1 MIIKEPIFQGK
12 TEGDQLFT
20 IFGVLGSPSD
30 KEYEILSSKVPFD
43 PKLFSE
49 FPKFPKNTEQN
60 DRLEKKLSNFK
71 DKRNLVDLL
80 NRIFTYIP
88 EERITAKEALAHPF
102 FNDIRQYYA
111 GMTLH

>member
-20 IFGVLGSPSD
+20 IFGVLGSPSE
-30 KEYEILSSKVPFD
+30 KEYDTLGAKVPFD
-43 PKLFSE
+43 PKLFQE
-49 FPKFPKNTEQN
+49 FPKYPKNCEQN
-60 DRLEKKLSNFK
+60 DKLEKKLGHFK
-71 DKRNLVDLL
+71 DKRNLMDLL

-88 EERITAKEALAHPF
+88 EDRITAKDALAHPF
-102 FNDIRQYYA
+102 FNEIRQYYS